1 MYTNEGIK
9 VKKEHMRKILEELE
23 KHQGYE
29 LTNGQYFDS
38 EEFDYDNA
46 CDVSVIWEERLDRKG
61 KYKIIDDDDFYY
73 IFSRISFQIVDFLT
87 EKKNIIAD
95 VLMEYVE
102 DDIPLYEDVL
112 EMMEYLD

>member
-1 MYTNEGIK
+1 MYANEGIK
-9 VKKEHMRKILEELE
+9 IKKEHMKEILERLE
-23 KHQGYE
+23 KEQGYS
-29 LTNGQYFDS
+29 LTNGVYFDS

-46 CDVSVIWEERLDRKG
+46 CDVSIIWEDRIDRKG

-102 DDIPLYEDVL
+102 DDIPLYENFF
-112 EMMEYLD
+112 EN